1 MNKSIITLFI
11 SSLLVACSSG
21 NSSTENTEEN
31 PTTETKKINSDTQTE
46 VQVVSLQSKAFLYS
60 VALQGK
66 IEAQAQS
73 ELRFR
78 QSGTITQLNI
88 RNGQNISAGQTVAE
102 LDKKALELALAKA
115 QNQVDARTSDY
126 QDRLLQQRIDL
137 KDENEISKEL
147 RRSFKISS
155 GLADA
160 EIALKEAQLALSEA
174 SLKSP
179 ISGIVANLDFKK
191 HQYISPD
198 KALCTVYSSGQ
209 LEVVGEVLESEVGQ
223 LSIGQKATVE
233 AVIGKQSFEAV
244 LQEINPSVNAKGLVK
259 IRLRLLNTQGL
270 LVGMNVQAN
279 IQVPR
284 QQTLIVPKEAI
295 VIRSGKKVV
304 FTVGEDGLA
313 KWNYVETGLE
323 NQSEIEITKG
333 LKGGEKIIITNNLQL
348 AHDAP
353 VKVLKEG

>member
-31 PTTETKKINSDTQTE
+31 PTTETKKISSDTQTE

-155 GLADA
+155 GLVDA
-160 EIALKEAQLALSEA
+160 EIALKEAQLALSES

-323 NQSEIEITKG
+323 NQNEVEITKG
-333 LKGGEKIIITNNLQL
+333 LKGGEKVIITNNLQL